1 MLSLPY
7 GHGCKQVAL
16 DAELILP
23 REAESAMDETE
34 AVREALRHPIGAP
47 PLEEVVRPGETVA
60 VIVNDVTRLARTDLM
75 LPPIVEALNRA
86 GVADSDILV
95 VFALGTHRKQTQEE
109 QRRIAGDAMFRRLAV
124 LDHDAYDARELVT
137 LGVTSFGNT
146 VEINRRV
153 WECDRIIVTGE
164 IIFHMI
170 AGYSGGRKS
179 LVPGVAGERTITFNH
194 RMILDPRVKA
204 GVLDGNPAH
213 EDMLEG
219 ARMAT
224 PDFMVNLVLGPTG
237 KLARAVA
244 GHFEAAHRAGCR
256 AADQALCTPF
266 SEPYDI
272 VVSSA
277 GGDPLDIDLRQAH
290 KHMEN
295 ACRALR
301 PGGTLFFYAEC
312 PNGTG
317 FRALED
323 FLFRYPDAASM
334 EAALRREFVVGGHKA
349 FWLARMGQNFRVH
362 LVSSLDPRLVGR
374 CGFTHVP
381 PAEHE
386 SALRRVLAEA
396 GPGARTAV
404 IPRAGFTVPMQ
415 KGLGS

>member
-1 MLSLPY
+1 MFSLPY
-7 GHGCKQVAL
+7 GRRCFEADL
-16 DAELILP
+16 EADLILP
-23 REAESAMDETE
+23 REAEDAIDETE
-34 AVREALRHPIGAP
+34 AVREALRNPIGAP
-47 PLEEVVRPGETVA
+47 PLERIVRPGETVA
-60 VIVNDVTRLARTDLM
+60 IVVNDITRLARTDLM
-75 LPPIVEALNRA
+75 LPPIVDALNAA
-86 GVADSDILV
+86 GIPDRDILV
-95 VFALGTHRKQTQEE
+95 VFALGTHRKQTPEE
-109 QRRIAGDAMFRRLAV
+109 QRRIIGDAMFRRLAV
-124 LDHDAYDARELVT
+124 LDHDAFDPRELVT

-153 WECDRIIVTGE
+153 WESDRIIITGE

-194 RMILDPRVKA
+194 RMILDPRARA

-213 EDMLEG
+213 EDLLEG
-219 ARMAT
+219 ARMAA
-224 PDFMVNLVLGPTG
+224 PDFMVNLVLGPSG

-256 AADQALCTPF
+256 AADEVLCTPIG
-266 SEPYDI
+266 EPYDI
-272 VVSSA
+272 VVGSA

-323 FLFRYPDAASM
+323 FLFRYPDAESM

-349 FWLARMGQNFRVH
+349 FWLARMGRDYRVY
-362 LVSSLDPRLVGR
+362 LVSGLDPRLVER
-374 CGFTHVP
+374 CGFTHLP
-381 PAEHE
+381 PEEHE
-386 SALRRVLAEA
+386 SVLRRVLEEA
-396 GPGARTAV
+396 GPAARAAV
-404 IPRAGFTVPMQ
+404 VPRAGFTVPIRQ
-415 KGLGS
+415 G